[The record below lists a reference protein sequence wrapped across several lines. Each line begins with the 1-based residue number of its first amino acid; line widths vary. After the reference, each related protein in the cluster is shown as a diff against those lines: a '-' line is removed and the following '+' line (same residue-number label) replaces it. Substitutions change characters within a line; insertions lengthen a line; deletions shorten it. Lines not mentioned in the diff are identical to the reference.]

1 MFVLSTGEIIKIF
14 RKERGFSQEELGAL
28 IGVRRSAIQKYENQS
43 IQNIKMD
50 VLRRL
55 CTHLRIPPLV
65 LLFPE
70 NAKYFRKRADILDA
84 DIVETCMKL
93 NDEGRKKV
101 KEYILDLS
109 SIEKYRFIEEAE
121 IEQKEAIKENK
132 KTHKSAT
139 N

>member
-1 MFVLSTGEIIKIF
+1 MLSTGKIIKIY
-14 RKERGFSQEELGAL
+14 RKERGFSQEELGSL
-28 IGVRRSAIQKYENQS
+28 IGVRKSSVQKYENES

-55 CTHLRIPPLV
+55 CTHLKVPPLV

-70 NAKYFRKRADILDA
+70 NAKYFRKREDILDS

-109 SIEKYRFIEEAE
+109 SIEKYKFVESTEDD
-121 IEQKEAIKENK
+121 QKEMTKENT

>member
-1 MFVLSTGEIIKIF
+1 MLSTGKIIKIF

-28 IGVRRSAIQKYENQS
+28 IGVRKSSVQKYENES

-55 CTHLRIPPLV
+55 CTHLKVPPLV

-70 NAKYFRKRADILDA
+70 NAKYFRKREDILDS

-109 SIEKYRFIEEAE
+109 SIEKYKFVESTEDD
-121 IEQKEAIKENK
+121 QKEMTKENT